1 MSPQLIVTAIVL
13 APLFGS
19 LIAGLFGR
27 RIGDRASMGLTTA
40 ILFVCCALAWLT
52 FGHVVG
58 GEWRFTYRL
67 APFIDVGKFQ
77 SAWSVRL
84 DTLSA
89 VMLVVVTTVS
99 ALVHLYSW
107 GYMAEDDSKPRFFSY
122 LSFFTFAMLALVTAA
137 DFMQLFFGW
146 EGVGVA
152 SYLLIGFWFKK
163 PAPPAAAIKAFVVN
177 RVGDFGFA
185 LGIITTFWIF
195 GSIRF
200 ADIFPQVAA
209 HAKQGWEFAG
219 HQFYAVDLACALL
232 FVGAMG
238 KSAQFF
244 LHTWLPDAMEGPT
257 PVSALIHAATMVT
270 AGVYMV
276 CLLSPM
282 FEYAPVAKGIVT
294 VIGAVTALFAATVG
308 LAQNDIKRVIAY
320 STCSQL
326 GYMFMAA
333 GVGAYQASMFHLFT
347 HAFFKGL
354 LFLAAGSVITG
365 MHHEQDMRSMGGL
378 WKKLPVTY
386 AVMLIGTLAITGV
399 GIPGLD
405 WGFAGFYSKDAI
417 INATFLAGKTTGTAD
432 FAFVV
437 GIVAA
442 GLTSFYS
449 WRLIFMTFHGTPKW
463 APGHHAHADEHA
475 GDEPLEHG
483 HGHGPIE
490 PHESGWVMLTPLLV
504 LAAGAVFAGFAFDK
518 LFIGEAHAD
527 FWRTAIFNLG
537 KSPLAEASEL
547 PLWVVLAPLA
557 VTLIG
562 FAAAFW
568 VYIMNEGMG
577 ARIAARKGPIWSF
590 LYNKWY
596 FDELYDATFVRM
608 ARMLGDFFW
617 KEGDQKLIDGLGP
630 DGVSAVSYEVGR
642 RAGKFQTG
650 YLYHYAFVML
660 AGVVGLLSYALYFF
674 SAGGR

>member
-1 MSPQLIVTAIVL
+1 
-13 APLFGS
+13 
-19 LIAGLFGR
+19 
-27 RIGDRASMGLTTA
+27 
-40 ILFVCCALAWLT
+40 
-52 FGHVVG
+52 
-58 GEWRFTYRL
+58 
-67 APFIDVGKFQ
+67 
-77 SAWSVRL
+77 
-84 DTLSA
+84 
-89 VMLVVVTTVS
+89 
-99 ALVHLYSW
+99 
-107 GYMAEDDSKPRFFSY
+107 
-122 LSFFTFAMLALVTAA
+122 VTAA

-146 EGVGVA
+146 EGVGLA

-163 PAPPAAAIKAFVVN
+163 STANAAAIKAFVVN
-177 RVGDFGFA
+177 RIGDFGFA
-185 LGIITTFWIF
+185 LGIITTFWVF

-209 HAKQGWEFAG
+209 HAQQGWEFGG

-282 FEYAPVAKGIVT
+282 FEYAPTAKAIVV

-326 GYMFMAA
+326 GYMFFAA
-333 GVGAYQASMFHLFT
+333 GVGAYQASMFHLLT

-354 LFLAAGSVITG
+354 LFLAAGSVITA
-365 MHHEQDMRSMGGL
+365 MHHEQDMRAMGGL
-378 WKKLPVTY
+378 WKKIPITY
-386 AVMLIGTLAITGV
+386 AVMLAGTLAITGV

-405 WGFAGFYSKDAI
+405 LGFAGFYSKDAI
-417 INATFLAGKTTGTAD
+417 INAAWLSSTQGSLWGA

-463 APGHHAHADEHA
+463 AHGAHGHQDPAVAAH
-475 GDEPLEHG
+475 DEPLEHG
-483 HGHGPIE
+483 DHSHVE
-490 PHESGWVMLTPLLV
+490 PHESPWVMLVPLLV
-504 LAAGAVFAGFAFDK
+504 LAAGAVATGFLFDR
-518 LFIGEAHAD
+518 LLIGEGRAE
-527 FWRTAIFNLG
+527 FWKSAIFNLG
-537 KSPLAEASEL
+537 GKPTLAEPSDL
-547 PLWVVLAPLA
+547 KWYIVWAPLT
-557 VTLIG
+557 VTAIG
-562 FAAAFW
+562 FAAAWW
-568 VYIMNEGMG
+568 VYIRHEGMG

-590 LYNKWY
+590 LSNKWY
-596 FDELYDATFVRM
+596 FDELYDATFVRL
-608 ARMLGDFFW
+608 ARWLGDLFW
-617 KEGDQKLIDGLGP
+617 KGGDEKVIDGLGP
-630 DGVSAVSYEVGR
+630 DGVSAVSYALGR
-642 RAGKFQTG
+642 RTGRLQTG
-650 YLYHYAFVML
+650 YVYHYAFVML
-660 AGVVGLLSYALYFF
+660 IGVVALLAYGFWAF
-674 SAGGR
+674 ARGAH